1 MKKRLFLATI
11 AGVFVVFAILSANV
25 AQTSSDNT
33 DLKNIKIMSLANA
46 QVNPNCPTGCVE
58 RPSFCYC
65 NGMSSPCWSPPSG
78 STLDYLNQ

>member
-11 AGVFVVFAILSANV
+11 ASIIVVFTILSANV

-33 DLKNIKIMSLANA
+33 DQKNIKIMSQANA

-58 RPSFCYC
+58 GGPWCYC
-65 NGMSSPCWSPPSG
+65 NGMSSTCWNPPKG
-78 STLDYLNQ
+78 STLD

>member
-11 AGVFVVFAILSANV
+11 ASIIIVFTILSANV

-33 DLKNIKIMSLANA
+33 DLKNIKIMSQANA

-58 RPSFCYC
+58 GGPWCYC
-65 NGMSSPCWSPPSG
+65 NGMSSTCWSPPAG
-78 STLDYLNQ
+78 STLD

>member
-1 MKKRLFLATI
+1 MKKILFLATI
-11 AGVFVVFAILSANV
+11 SSIIVVFTILSANV

-33 DLKNIKIMSLANA
+33 DLKNIKIMSQANA

-65 NGMSSPCWSPPSG
+65 NGMSSTCWSPPAG
-78 STLDYLNQ
+78 STLPEQNQ